1 MSSPRN
7 HSTPVFTYWEGPFP
21 LVNRLCVTSI
31 RKSLGERHVHVTPET
46 LGEFVDLDEFPSWVF
61 ETNIGYR
68 SDMIRIFLLRKYGG
82 WWLDCDIL
90 LRRDPSELIVDPA
103 RTYIWKEVV
112 SEQKFPGYG
121 ACAAVLR
128 RCPQTLVSGFP
139 PVIPRLLAMPWG
151 VW

>member
-90 LRRDPSELIVDPA
+90 AQARSKRSDPRA
-103 RTYIWKEVV
+103 RPDAHLERGRV
-112 SEQKFPGYG
+112 G
-121 ACAAVLR
+121 AE
-128 RCPQTLVSGFP
+128 VSGVRSLCCCALHP
-139 PVIPRLLAMPWG
+139 QRQRVHS
-151 VW
+151 